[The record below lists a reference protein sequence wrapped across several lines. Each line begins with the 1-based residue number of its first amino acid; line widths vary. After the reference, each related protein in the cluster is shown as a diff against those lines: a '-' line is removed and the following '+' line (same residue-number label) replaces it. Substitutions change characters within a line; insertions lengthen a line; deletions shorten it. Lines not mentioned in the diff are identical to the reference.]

1 MSSDERDL
9 ALVWRQFVGA
19 SATAQ
24 AWFDR
29 IVALHR
35 DPSRHYH
42 DLRHVVWVVRHVRS
56 LGDEVGLDE
65 TSTGALVVAA
75 CFHDAVYDSTRTDN
89 EARSALLA
97 RRALTELGWDDDV
110 IDRVA
115 AMVEATATHEPGD
128 AVTAVLIA
136 ADLAVLA
143 AEPTRYGDYV
153 RNVRREYGHL
163 DEAAWTA
170 GRSDFLRGML
180 ARASIFPPALPL
192 DTWERRARA
201 NLTAELAAF
210 PDVSDGRDE
219 GDALEP

>member
-1 MSSDERDL
+1 MSNDERDL

-19 SATAQ
+19 SPVAQ

-56 LGDEVGLDE
+56 LGDEVELDE
-65 TSTGALVVAA
+65 ASTGALVVAA
-75 CFHDAVYDSTRTDN
+75 CFHDAVCDPTRFDN
-89 EARSALLA
+89 EERSAALA
-97 RRALTELGWDDDV
+97 RRALYEFGWPDDV
-110 IDRVA
+110 IDRVT
-115 AMVEATATHEPGD
+115 AMIEATATHEPGD

-136 ADLAVLA
+136 ADLGVLA
-143 AEPTRYGDYV
+143 TEPARYGDYV
-153 RNVRREYGHL
+153 RNVRREYAHL
-163 DEAAWTA
+163 DDAAWSA
-170 GRSDFLRGML
+170 GRSAFLRQML
-180 ARASIFPPALPL
+180 ARAAIFPPMLPL

-210 PDVSDGRDE
+210 PDVSDECGE
-219 GDALEP
+219 GDAHEP